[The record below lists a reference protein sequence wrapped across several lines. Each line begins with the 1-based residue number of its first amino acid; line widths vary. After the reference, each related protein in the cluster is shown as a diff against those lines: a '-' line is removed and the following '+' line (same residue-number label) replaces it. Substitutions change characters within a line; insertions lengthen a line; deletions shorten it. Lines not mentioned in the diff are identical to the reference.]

1 MEAAR
6 VQRAAEREAA
16 RQQEE
21 EAAKSKAAELSSSNK
36 ARLDQLNQQI
46 DEVDD
51 QKLEKPQKFMF

>member
-21 EAAKSKAAELSSSNK
+21 EAAKSKAAELSFSNK

-51 QKLEKPQKFMF
+51 QTLESPQKFMF